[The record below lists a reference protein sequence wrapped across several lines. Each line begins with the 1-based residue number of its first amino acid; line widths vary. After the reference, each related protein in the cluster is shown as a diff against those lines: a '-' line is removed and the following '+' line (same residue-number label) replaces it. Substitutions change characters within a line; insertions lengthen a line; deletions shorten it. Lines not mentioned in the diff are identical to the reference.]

1 MRKITAL
8 FFAVLVCL
16 SLSTEC
22 FSVPK
27 GAVLIDGE
35 NGRVLFEHNKDEKLP
50 MASTTKIMTALIA
63 LEEENIDE
71 FFSVTGAAVTVEG
84 SSMGLLPGDSVTLR
98 TLAKGMLLASGND
111 AANAAAIKISGSVE
125 NLWG

>member
-1 MRKITAL
+1 
-8 FFAVLVCL
+8 
-16 SLSTEC
+16 
-22 FSVPK
+22 
-27 GAVLIDGE
+27 
-35 NGRVLFEHNKDEKLP
+35 

-71 FFSVTGAAVTVEG
+71 LFSVTKAAVTVEG

-125 NLWG
+125 NFATLRNESMEALEKQIETNTKTLFFKLK